1 MEIDPSI
8 PSDEYIF
15 NRRYMCMVNQM
26 DTTSKEYIK
35 LFGTPTTGNVAIDRE
50 MANQW
55 ITTFKTIAEMAELF
69 KDSKVVRVIK
79 QDDCETIYNSVEYH
93 LKRWA
98 ELSKTSL
105 NTGSAPID
113 DLMLLDRFATAIYPH
128 ALENTS
134 KRKIIDNMFEK
145 EINTVFINFDNI
157 FGKPIDEAPQEKDE
171 DGNIKLPQRQSY
183 ANAFINRQKWR

>member
-1 MEIDPSI
+1 MEIDPDI

-26 DTTSKEYIK
+26 DTTSKEYLK
-35 LFGTPTTGNVAIDRE
+35 LFGTPTTGNLSIDRE

-69 KDSKVVRVIK
+69 KDSKVVRVLK
-79 QDDCETIYNSVEYH
+79 PADCEAIYNSVEYH

-98 ELSKTSL
+98 ELTKTSL
-105 NTGSAPID
+105 NTGSAPVE

-128 ALENTS
+128 ALENTA

-145 EINTVFINFDNI
+145 EIDTVFINFDNI
-157 FGKPIDEAPQEKDE
+157 FGKPIDETPQERDE
-171 DGNIKLPQRQSY
+171 DGNIKLPQRESY
-183 ANAFINRQKWR
+183 ANAFINRQRWR